1 MASRTWR
8 PVILDISLARTR
20 CTWPI
25 SQGVGRIY
33 KQTAIGTHSSVAFA
47 KIYTSKAPAT
57 AADLPNDG
65 VITFFED
72 RGIPALSIMTDRGTE
87 FCGALDRHPYELY
100 LQLNDIGHT
109 KTRARNPQT
118 NG

>member
-1 MASRTWR
+1 MAYLAGSGTDLPANGHRHSLQR
-8 PVILDISLARTR
+8 GLCEGLYQRGPV
-20 CTWPI
+20 
-25 SQGVGRIY
+25 
-33 KQTAIGTHSSVAFA
+33 
-47 KIYTSKAPAT
+47 T

-100 LQLNDIGHT
+100 LQLNDIEHT